1 MKKQVITAALL
12 LFVGVSLFV
21 AVADVAGWR
30 QAASEEGAA
39 TDGQTDGQREIPFLI
54 DSDTKTRFTAIYFH
68 AKHRCPT
75 CETIEAYAHDA
86 LSSEIEQ
93 GNIAWKVAD
102 YTAEENKPIVKQ
114 CEVFT
119 STVVLLDVQDGKVI
133 RWQNLED
140 VWNYTSDKAAFI
152 SFMNESWT
160 AFKETNS

>member
-1 MKKQVITAALL
+1 MKKQVITAVLL

-21 AVADVAGWR
+21 AVADVAGLR
-30 QAASEEGAA
+30 QVASEEAAA
-39 TDGQTDGQREIPFLI
+39 TDGQNEVSSLI

-93 GNIAWKVAD
+93 GNIKWKVAD
-102 YTAEENKPIVKQ
+102 YTAEENEPIVNQ

-133 RWQNLED
+133 RWRNLDD
-140 VWNYTSDKAAFI
+140 VWKYTSDKTAFT

-160 AFKETNS
+160 TFKDSNS

>member
-1 MKKQVITAALL
+1 MKKQVITAGLL

-21 AVADVAGWR
+21 AVADISGWR
-30 QAASEEGAA
+30 QSTSEEGAA
-39 TDGQTDGQREIPFLI
+39 TDGQSEIPSLI
-54 DSDTKTRFTAIYFH
+54 ASDTKARFTAVYFH

-93 GNIAWKVAD
+93 RKITWKVAD
-102 YTAEENKPIVKQ
+102 YTAEENKPLVKL

-133 RWQNLED
+133 RWKNLEN
-140 VWNYTSDKAAFI
+140 VWNYTNDKAAFT
-152 SFMNESWT
+152 SFMNESWAT
-160 AFKETNS
+160 FKKTNS

>member
-39 TDGQTDGQREIPFLI
+39 TEGQSEISSLI
-54 DSDTKTRFTAIYFH
+54 DSDTKTRYTAIYFH
-68 AKHRCPT
+68 ATHRCPT
-75 CETIEAYAHDA
+75 CETIEEYAHDA
-86 LSSEIEQ
+86 LNSEIEQ

-102 YTAEENKPIVKQ
+102 YTTEENKQIVEQ

-133 RWQNLED
+133 RWKNLED
-140 VWNYTSDKAAFI
+140 VWNYTSDKTAFT

-160 AFKETNS
+160 TFRESKS

>member
-1 MKKQVITAALL
+1 MKKKVITTVLL
-12 LFVGVSLFV
+12 LFVGVSFFV

-30 QAASEEGAA
+30 QEVSEKSTV
-39 TDGQTDGQREIPFLI
+39 TDEQNDIPSLI
-54 DSDTKTRFTAIYFH
+54 DGDTKTQFTAIYFH

-93 GNIAWKVAD
+93 GNIAWKIAD
-102 YTAEENKPIVKQ
+102 YTAAENKPIVQQ

-133 RWQNLED
+133 RWKNLED
-140 VWNYTSDKAAFI
+140 VWNYTSDKTAFT
-152 SFMNESWT
+152 SFINESWAT
-160 AFKETNS
+160 FKETNS

>member
-12 LFVGVSLFV
+12 LFVCVSLFV

-30 QAASEEGAA
+30 QAATEEGAA
-39 TDGQTDGQREIPFLI
+39 TDEQSEIPSLI

-119 STVVLLDVQDGKVI
+119 STVVLLDVQDGKVS
-133 RWQNLED
+133 RCPLLWQFDCGSQRFEGGD
-140 VWNYTSDKAAFI
+140 E
-152 SFMNESWT
+152 SFDNHSSS
-160 AFKETNS
+160 FQNR

>member
-12 LFVGVSLFV
+12 LFVGVSVFV

-39 TDGQTDGQREIPFLI
+39 TGGQSEIPLLTDI
-54 DSDTKTRFTAIYFH
+54 DTKTRFTAIYFH

-93 GNIAWKVAD
+93 GNIAWKVVD

-133 RWQNLED
+133 RWKNLED
-140 VWNYTSDKAAFI
+140 VWNYTSDKTAFT
-152 SFMNESWT
+152 SFMNESWKT
-160 AFKETNS
+160 FKETNS

>member
-12 LFVGVSLFV
+12 LFVGVSLVV

-30 QAASEEGAA
+30 QAASEGDAA
-39 TDGQTDGQREIPFLI
+39 TNGQSEIPSLI
-54 DSDTKTRFTAIYFH
+54 DSETNTRYTAIYFH

-93 GNIAWKVAD
+93 GNIAWKIAD
-102 YTAEENKPIVKQ
+102 YTAEESKPIVKQ

-133 RWQNLED
+133 RWKNLED
-140 VWNYTSDKAAFI
+140 VWNYTDDKTAFT

-160 AFKETNS
+160 TFKGANS

>member
-39 TDGQTDGQREIPFLI
+39 TDGQSEIPSLI

-93 GNIAWKVAD
+93 GNIAWKIAD
-102 YTAEENKPIVKQ
+102 YTAEENKPIVQQ

-133 RWQNLED
+133 RWKNLED
-140 VWNYTSDKAAFI
+140 VWNYTSDKTAFT

-160 AFKETNS
+160 TFKKTKS

>member
-1 MKKQVITAALL
+1 MKKQAITVALL

-30 QAASEEGAA
+30 LASEESGE
-39 TDGQTDGQREIPFLI
+39 TDGQREIPSLI

-68 AKHRCPT
+68 TKHRCPT

-93 GNIAWKVAD
+93 GNIGWKVAD
-102 YTAEENKPIVKQ
+102 YTAEENKPLVKL

-119 STVVLLDVQDGKVI
+119 STVVLVDLQDGKVI
-133 RWQNLED
+133 RWKNLED
-140 VWNYTSDKAAFI
+140 VWNYTNDKSAFN
-152 SFMNESWT
+152 SFINESWT
-160 AFKETNS
+160 TFKNTNS

>member
-1 MKKQVITAALL
+1 MKKQFITAALL

-21 AVADVAGWR
+21 AFADVAGWR

-39 TDGQTDGQREIPFLI
+39 TEGQSEIPSLI
-54 DSDTKTRFTAIYFH
+54 DSDAKTRFTAIYFH

-75 CETIEAYAHDA
+75 CETIEAYARDA

-93 GNIAWKVAD
+93 GNIAWKIAD
-102 YTAEENKPIVKQ
+102 YTAEKNKPIVEQ

-133 RWQNLED
+133 RWRNLED
-140 VWNYTSDKAAFI
+140 VWNYTSDKTAFT

-160 AFKETNS
+160 TFKETNS